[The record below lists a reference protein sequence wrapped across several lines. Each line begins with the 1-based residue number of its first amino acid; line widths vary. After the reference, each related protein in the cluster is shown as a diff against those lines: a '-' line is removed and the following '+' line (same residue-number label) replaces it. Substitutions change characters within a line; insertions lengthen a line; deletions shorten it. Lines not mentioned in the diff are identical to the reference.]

1 MENRIMIRLNETE
14 EIIRLIHNGFDLEL
28 LSFELDIPIEQLQE
42 YKKRLELRQFAKES
56 IKSGKIAE
64 AIDKLNVFI
73 ESTDSNIIERTMLLK
88 LKAYANRTN
97 VDEEDLQEIEE
108 ERKKLGF
115 LNSIDEVLD
124 ELKVQIPKRKSS
136 NIRKK
141 EQQNIKE
148 QPREEEQ
155 PEEEIKEEVIKPNYE
170 ETINRYKTEIASNP
184 QKAQGKRNLLAFA
197 YFRAGRIDEAKD
209 ELMAL
214 AEETSSYMAYRQ
226 LVHIEKAEGNFEDAK
241 LWAYEA
247 IDKFP
252 NSIEIREQLISIA
265 RAEKDDQ
272 EIIRQLKDIIDIS
285 PENER
290 NNKRLQSI
298 MEKEER

>member
-1 MENRIMIRLNETE
+1 MIRLNETE

-28 LSFELDIPIEQLQE
+28 LSFELDVPIEELQE

-64 AIDKLNVFI
+64 AIDRLNIFI
-73 ESTDSNIIERTMLLK
+73 ENTNSNIIERTMLLK
-88 LKAYANRTN
+88 LRAYTNRTTVN
-97 VDEEDLQEIEE
+97 EEDLQDLEE
-108 ERKKLGF
+108 ERKKLG
-115 LNSIDEVLD
+115 LSSSIDEVLE

-141 EQQNIKE
+141 EQ
-148 QPREEEQ
+148 PTEEEQ
-155 PEEEIKEEVIKPNYE
+155 QEEEIQEETSKPDYE
-170 ETINRYKTEIASNP
+170 ETINRYKAEIASNP
-184 QKAQGKRNLLAFA
+184 QKSQGKRNLLAFA
-197 YFRAGRIDEAKD
+197 YFRAGRIDEARE
-209 ELMAL
+209 ELMKL

-226 LVHIEKAEGNFEDAK
+226 LIHIEKKEGNFEDAK

-247 IDKFP
+247 LDKFP

-272 EIIRQLKDIIDIS
+272 EIIRQLKDIIGID
-285 PENER
+285 PENEK
-290 NNKRLQSI
+290 NKKRLKTI
-298 MEKEER
+298 MDRDER

>member
-1 MENRIMIRLNETE
+1 MIRLNETE

-56 IKSGKIAE
+56 IKRGKIAE

-115 LNSIDEVLD
+115 SSSIDEILD

-148 QPREEEQ
+148 QPSEEEQ

-197 YFRAGRIDEAKD
+197 YFRAGRIEEAKD

-290 NNKRLQSI
+290 NKKRLQSI

>member
-56 IKSGKIAE
+56 IKRGKIAE

-115 LNSIDEVLD
+115 SSSIDEILD

-148 QPREEEQ
+148 QPSEEEQ

-197 YFRAGRIDEAKD
+197 YFRAGRIEEAKD

-290 NNKRLQSI
+290 NKKRLQSI

>member
-1 MENRIMIRLNETE
+1 MIRLNETE

-56 IKSGKIAE
+56 IKSSKIAE

-155 PEEEIKEEVIKPNYE
+155 PDEEIKEEVIKPNYE

-197 YFRAGRIDEAKD
+197 YFRAGRIVEAKD

-214 AEETSSYMAYRQ
+214 AEETSSYIAYRQ

-252 NSIEIREQLISIA
+252 NSIEIKEQLISIA